1 MISTAL
7 IKHFLFFH
15 LQNDP
20 PLAEL
25 DPMLPASTKP
35 SDLLMNPPEDFL
47 IDPLIEPAGSQSES
61 KPASEVMSEPSDFE
75 DLTNNLIDSPVEAG
89 ESTAADV
96 AEAAM
101 NVPLDEAADEF
112 VDILGSE
119 TDAAEEEVVANVA
132 VVAATDQSEVNGGAA
147 DQSGVGKE
155 VSEPEAP
162 LAAAIAA
169 DPLIDILSEA
179 PPAADAKKT
188 KAQAPVDLFDD
199 DDDGSDLF
207 ADPRPSKTATQPA
220 TSLFGEPDEDLFGE
234 PLGAAAAKQPSVKEQ
249 QQSKPVAAK
258 APESIT
264 AAASAMG
271 GPLQDAAPK
280 EPADIFSEE
289 AVATA
294 PSGRNAVKSKT
305 NGLHLEEESDIF
317 AGRCR
322 ILPQR
327 VAG

>member
-1 MISTAL
+1 MISTVL

-25 DPMLPASTKP
+25 DPMLPASTQP

-89 ESTAADV
+89 ESSAADV
-96 AEAAM
+96 AKAAV
-101 NVPLDEAADEF
+101 NVPLDEAAEEF

-119 TDAAEEEVVANVA
+119 TEAAEEEVA
-132 VVAATDQSEVNGGAA
+132 VVVASDQSEVNGGAA

-155 VSEPEAP
+155 AVSKPEAP
-162 LAAAIAA
+162 LAAAVAV
-169 DPLIDILSEA
+169 DPLIDILSDA
-179 PPAADAKKT
+179 PPAADAKKP
-188 KAQAPVDLFDD
+188 KAQAPVDLFD

-207 ADPRPSKTATQPA
+207 ADPRPNKTATQPP

-234 PLGAAAAKQPSVKEQ
+234 PLGAAAKQPAVKER
-249 QQSKPVAAK
+249 QQSKPVVAK

-294 PSGRNAVKSKT
+294 PSGRNAAAVKSKT
-305 NGLHLEEESDIF
+305 NGLHSEEESDIF

>member
-1 MISTAL
+1 MMSTAL

-20 PLAEL
+20 PLTEL
-25 DPMLPASTKP
+25 DPMLPASTQP
-35 SDLLMNPPEDFL
+35 SDLLMNPPDDFL

-89 ESTAADV
+89 ESSAADT
-96 AEAAM
+96 AKAAM
-101 NVPLDEAADEF
+101 DVPLDEAAEEF

-119 TDAAEEEVVANVA
+119 TEAAEEEVVANVA
-132 VVAATDQSEVNGGAA
+132 VVAASDQSEMNSGGTDQS
-147 DQSGVGKE
+147 VGKE
-155 VSEPEAP
+155 AVAEPEAP
-162 LAAAIAA
+162 PAAAVVA

-179 PPAADAKKT
+179 PPTADAKKP
-188 KAQAPVDLFDD
+188 KAQAPVDLFD

-220 TSLFGEPDEDLFGE
+220 SNLFGEPDEDLFGE
-234 PLGAAAAKQPSVKEQ
+234 PLGAATSAKKPAVKEQ
-249 QQSKPVAAK
+249 QQSKPVAAR
-258 APESIT
+258 APEG
-264 AAASAMG
+264 AAAAAAAAAMG
-271 GPLQDAAPK
+271 GPPPAHK

-294 PSGRNAVKSKT
+294 PSSRNTSAVKSKT
-305 NGLHLEEESDIF
+305 NGLHPEEESDIF
-317 AGRCR
+317 AGRCC
-322 ILPQR
+322 LC
-327 VAG
+327 